1 MPLKYLSDFWKTLEI
16 PLFNCEINLILTQSE
31 NCVTS
36 STTGETKFAI
46 TDTKPYIPSVTL

>member
-16 PLFNCEINLILTQSE
+16 PLFNCEVNLILTQSE

-36 STTGETKFAI
+36 STIRETKFAI